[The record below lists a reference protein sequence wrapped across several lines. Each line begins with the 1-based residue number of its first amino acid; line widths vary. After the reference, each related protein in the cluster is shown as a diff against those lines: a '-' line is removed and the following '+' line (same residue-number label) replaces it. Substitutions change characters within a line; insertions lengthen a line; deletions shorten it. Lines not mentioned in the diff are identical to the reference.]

1 MESDNLLKL
10 LQQLDPG
17 VVLFDD
23 AFNVL
28 FINQA
33 LLLIFPK
40 ISREEVFR
48 TNLLELHEEK
58 PRNQIR
64 DIFRVMKDASRPV
77 PHTIRHMG
85 RDRDERFLFL
95 KLMPL
100 LDSCLQ
106 QTEADYTNTLRD
118 LALDPLPDQ
127 PIFRHPTFTDWQ
139 HRWQTRRSRQK
150 EPIQASCAL
159 MNTRNP
165 AVIPRNHRV
174 EEALAAAERGDISV
188 LETLLGILS
197 RPYELAP
204 EHETYREPP
213 PPSFLPYRTF
223 CGT

>member
-10 LQQLDPG
+10 LEQLDPG

-33 LLLIFPK
+33 LL
-40 ISREEVFR
+40 
-48 TNLLELHEEK
+48 
-58 PRNQIR
+58 
-64 DIFRVMKDASRPV
+64 
-77 PHTIRHMG
+77 
-85 RDRDERFLFL
+85 
-95 KLMPL
+95 PL
-100 LDSCLQ
+100 LSEREDQAVELAGRCLETFPDLYRKTWLSGMRAKLGLFNEEQEDEALAGDFLSCLQ